1 MPDDDP
7 GTGRR
12 CAVLGSPVTHSL
24 SPVLHRAAYEHLG
37 LDWTY
42 EAIEVDEA
50 GLPDLV
56 RGLDPSWRGLSLT
69 MPLKRA
75 VPGLADDVSATA
87 SLVGAANTMV
97 REGPGRWAAHNT
109 DVPGMVAA
117 LRERDAGRPARAA
130 VVGGG
135 ATAVGAVAALA
146 RLGIGEP
153 VVYVR
158 SPRRAEEVATVAE
171 RLSVR
176 PVVRPWDEVAD
187 ALDADLVVSTTPAG
201 ATDELADRLAA
212 GAGRDA
218 RGPAR
223 RAGSVLFDV
232 VYDPWPTRLAR
243 AWARDGGT
251 VLGGLDLL
259 VHQALLQV
267 RLFTGSSVPV
277 DVLRLAGEAAL
288 RRPPAVDG
296 GSRGGLSP

>member
-1 MPDDDP
+1 VPDDDP

-56 RGLDPSWRGLSLT
+56 RRLDPSWRGLSLT

-75 VPGLADDVSATA
+75 VPGLAADVSATA

-187 ALDADLVVSTTPAG
+187 ALDTDLVVSTTPAG